1 MSNSK
6 PARHLRSP
14 WSLLCLLLAVAA
26 ATPTQLPGR
35 ESTQL
40 PAREQTAQAQLEDA
54 IVATVDEAPI
64 LVSDVER
71 AIALGL
77 AQPSADEDAT
87 AFRQRVLQELIDD
100 RLRIQ
105 EVERFG
111 FEELPLAA
119 IEAEVEK
126 IRARFDS
133 QEAFRR
139 HLRQLDLDEDDLR
152 QLVTRQLLVLIY
164 VEERLGPRVFVD
176 SDDIRTYY
184 QRVLAPQLEA
194 AGAEIPQ
201 LNDVRGRIRE
211 VLRQQRLNEEIRDWT
226 QELRLGAAVQTF
238 QDRLQA
244 IALDDIE
251 LPPLVERFT
260 EPE

>member
-6 PARHLRSP
+6 PSPHLRSP
-14 WSLLCLLLAVAA
+14 WLLLCLLLTIITV
-26 ATPTQLPGR
+26 TPTRLPSQ
-35 ESTQL
+35 EP
-40 PAREQTAQAQLEDA
+40 PAQVPPAQTQLEDA
-54 IVATVDEAPI
+54 IVATVNEAPI

-77 AQPSADEDAT
+77 AQPTADEDAT

-100 RLRIQ
+100 RLRLQ

-119 IEAEVEK
+119 IETEFER
-126 IRARFDS
+126 IRGRFDS
-133 QEAFRR
+133 GEAFRR
-139 HLRQLDLDEDDLR
+139 HLRQLDLDEDALR

-176 SDDIRTYY
+176 ADDIRTYY
-184 QRVLAPQLEA
+184 RSVLTPQLEA
-194 AGAEIPQ
+194 AGAEVPQ
-201 LNDVRGRIRE
+201 LNDVRGQIRE

-244 IALDDIE
+244 IAVDEIE
-251 LPPLVERFT
+251 LPPLVERFS